1 MKPALIDVGWKFE
14 EELDDLFL
22 VKEQYIP
29 DSFLDQLA
37 DDRLN
42 SKQRAGEFHKIAEI
56 PTGVVEM
63 WLKEG
68 FDIFRETPRAIVR
81 KLQKDGLEKFIATTK
96 RV

>member
-1 MKPALIDVGWKFE
+1 
-14 EELDDLFL
+14 
-22 VKEQYIP
+22 
-29 DSFLDQLA
+29 
-37 DDRLN
+37 
-42 SKQRAGEFHKIAEI
+42 
-56 PTGVVEM
+56 M

>member
-1 MKPALIDVGWKFE
+1 MKPTLLDVGWKFE

-42 SKQRAGEFHKIAEI
+42 SKQRAGEFHKIAVI

-68 FDIFRETPRAIVR
+68 FDILRETPQAIIR
-81 KLQKDGLEKFIATTK
+81 KLHKDGLEKFIATTK